1 MSGSYP
7 PGVTGL
13 EPEIVGLDP
22 SEFPYRVWAMEHRE
36 DGWEDEVAC
45 RTREEAV
52 NVFGGMVDTLV
63 YAKGP
68 VVSWKPGKTV
78 GVRYTVGLS
87 TLRTER

>member
-22 SEFPYRVWAMEHRE
+22 SEFPYRVWA
-36 DGWEDEVAC
+36 
-45 RTREEAV
+45 
-52 NVFGGMVDTLV
+52 MVDTLV